1 MGGGAE
7 AQSGDFRGPWT
18 VPEGSR
24 LQRWICW
31 TERARH
37 CSDPVFLQIQGWPAV
52 EVRVWYQ
59 GRKATTSSYDYLPLN
74 KWDFVRTQLWWH
86 CKKDLFFSYDFF
98 FCGSYPALILPGLY
112 FNLSFSPILNMDAWL
127 TKGSTV
133 CDIVFFSFPSNLCQ
147 KCIFFQVK
155 GKWMPKFCS
164 CFLLPGRFSLLKV
177 LLSCLTHLAFP
188 LVSTYPIL

>member
-1 MGGGAE
+1 MCLSEGFVPLCVLQTNMGGGAE

-86 CKKDLFFSYDFF
+86 CKKDLFFLWFLF
-98 FCGSYPALILPGLY
+98 LWQ
-112 FNLSFSPILNMDAWL
+112 LSCPHI
-127 TKGSTV
+127 TR
-133 CDIVFFSFPSNLCQ
+133 I
-147 KCIFFQVK
+147 
-155 GKWMPKFCS
+155 
-164 CFLLPGRFSLLKV
+164 V
-177 LLSCLTHLAFP
+177 LLICPFHPFWIWMHGSLKGP
-188 LVSTYPIL
+188 LYVT